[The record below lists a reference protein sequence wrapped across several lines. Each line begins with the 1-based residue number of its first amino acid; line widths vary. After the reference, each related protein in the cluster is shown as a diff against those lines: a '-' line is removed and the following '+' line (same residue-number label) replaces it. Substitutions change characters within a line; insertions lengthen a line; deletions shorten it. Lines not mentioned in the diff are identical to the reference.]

1 MKSSFPTAGEES
13 APEAEKEEP
22 EAFSEE
28 ELSALLVTEGDT
40 ELTEAVK
47 KKAEELGTPL
57 AVYNYLKNNIGYEFY
72 YGSRKGAA
80 GTLDAMGGNDLD
92 QASLLIAMLRHLGME
107 AEYVRGT
114 IYLTEEQAVSLT
126 GADNI
131 IHASDVLAAAGTPV
145 TCLTLD
151 GEVVQLSMEHV
162 WVRAHIP
169 YTDYRGAGNA
179 SGDKVWIDLDT
190 GIKDYEAVTNIYDT
204 LDEEGFSEQ
213 IQGITESGDTTGIE
227 SLLSEW
233 EERLESEDLSDTYA
247 RKRII
252 KQEEVSYLPLS
263 LQYTVE
269 QETGTFTQVA
279 DSEKDS
285 VSFEIGG
292 EVLASFKS
300 SDIQGKD
307 ILLSFKPASSSDQEI
322 FDSYSSIFD
331 VPAYAVYMKPV
342 LLVDGKVAAEGE
354 EYLETTLGT
363 KSSFTIHISS
373 GGQNTS
379 VTNDVTTG
387 SMYIVTNPE
396 TGAGAYMISGGL
408 NGGSTSEKVTLA
420 YMADIG
426 FSIWDMAESILL
438 ISNAMMALAAGATA
452 AGGVFLVL
460 GVVGFG
466 FALYSYIRSVELM
479 CAYVSGD
486 EEEGQQLIQ
495 DIWMNMILTVGL
507 TVLSAIA
514 KPIIRVTLKNKLV
527 RELGEDF
534 VNRMLRETDDITELG
549 KYIKQLRKMKI
560 NDDVIK
566 EFADKFGKDGLDWLL
581 SKKNLGLT
589 DDLIRKLLKADHL
602 DNFTDDVLKA
612 LKNLVRL
619 LLSYV
624 VWKRILS
631 IHK

>member
-1 MKSSFPTAGEES
+1 MVILEGEEDVTRQYMMS
-13 APEAEKEEP
+13 TGLL
-22 EAFSEE
+22 
-28 ELSALLVTEGDT
+28 LSF
-40 ELTEAVK
+40 
-47 KKAEELGTPL
+47 
-57 AVYNYLKNNIGYEFY
+57 YE
-72 YGSRKGAA
+72 S
-80 GTLDAMGGNDLD
+80 
-92 QASLLIAMLRHLGME
+92 
-107 AEYVRGT
+107 T
-114 IYLTEEQAVSLT
+114 I
-126 GADNI
+126 
-131 IHASDVLAAAGTPV
+131 
-145 TCLTLD
+145 
-151 GEVVQLSMEHV
+151 
-162 WVRAHIP
+162 R
-169 YTDYRGAGNA
+169 
-179 SGDKVWIDLDT
+179 
-190 GIKDYEAVTNIYDT
+190 
-204 LDEEGFSEQ
+204 EQ
-213 IQGITESGDTTGIE
+213 ITGYKSVSTI
-227 SLLSEW
+227 SILSK
-233 EERLESEDLSDTYA
+233 A
-247 RKRII
+247 
-252 KQEEVSYLPLS
+252 QEEN
-263 LQYTVE
+263 
-269 QETGTFTQVA
+269 
-279 DSEKDS
+279 
-285 VSFEIGG
+285 I
-292 EVLASFKS
+292 
-300 SDIQGKD
+300 D
-307 ILLSFKPASSSDQEI
+307 ILLISGANLDTEIEKLNTDENTKQNVVNAVNSGKIVTIPAE
-322 FDSYSSIFD
+322 
-331 VPAYAVYMKPV
+331 
-342 LLVDGKVAAEGE
+342 
-354 EYLETTLGT
+354 
-363 KSSFTIHISS
+363 
-373 GGQNTS
+373 
-379 VTNDVTTG
+379 DVTMGDWSGTG
-387 SMYIVTNPE
+387 YIVTNPE

-619 LLSYV
+619 LLPYA
-624 VWKRILS
+624 VWKGILS